1 VYFSDQLFSVDILAM
16 GIDLIVILLHESLNI
31 EVDLDLLLLDLSV
44 DDIDERVLEEE
55 LSVHVETHLLG
66 NLILKVALVGPL

>member
-1 VYFSDQLFSVDILAM
+1 MYFSDQLFSVDILAM
-16 GIDLIVILLHESLNI
+16 GIHLIVILLHESLNI

-44 DDIDERVLEEE
+44 NDIDERVLEEE

-66 NLILKVALVGPL
+66 NLVLKVTLVGPL

>member
-1 VYFSDQLFSVDILAM
+1 M
-16 GIDLIVILLHESLNI
+16 GIHLIIILLHESLNI

>member
-16 GIDLIVILLHESLNI
+16 GVHLIVVLLHESLNI
-31 EVDLDLLLLDLSV
+31 EVDLDLLLLDLRV
-44 DDIDERVLEEE
+44 DNVDEGVLEEE

-66 NLILKVALVGPL
+66 NLVLKVTLVGPL

>member
-1 VYFSDQLFSVDILAM
+1 VYFSDQLFSVDILTM
-16 GIDLIVILLHESLNI
+16 GIHLIIILLHESLNI
-31 EVDLDLLLLDLSV
+31 EVDLDLLLLDLGV

-66 NLILKVALVGPL
+66 NLVLKVTLVGPL

>member
-16 GIDLIVILLHESLNI
+16 GIHLIIILLHESLNI

>member
-16 GIDLIVILLHESLNI
+16 EIHLIVILLHESLNI
-31 EVDLDLLLLDLSV
+31 EVDLDLLLLDLGV

-66 NLILKVALVGPL
+66 NLVLKVTLVGPL

>member
-1 VYFSDQLFSVDILAM
+1 MYFSDQLFSVDILAM
-16 GIDLIVILLHESLNI
+16 GIHLIVILLHESLNI

>member
-16 GIDLIVILLHESLNI
+16 GIHLIVILLHESLNI